1 MLNNAGIVYSTE
13 AVDKGHEAEDDL
25 YTILKDKFGL
35 QEVTKEDELQKKEF
49 DRIVFRRTAEEEDL
63 NGGGDCVIYNPKTK
77 EWVHIDLT
85 TATNQETLDYKR
97 ENERKRGL
105 RLFPMPGRI
114 LHLAKL
120 GSERDLKH
128 VAQCLA
134 AVIDLE

>member
-1 MLNNAGIVYSTE
+1 MLNNANGVVYSTE
-13 AVDKGHEAEDDL
+13 AVDKGHEAEEDL
-25 YTILKDKFGL
+25 YTILKRLGL
-35 QEVTKEDELQKKEF
+35 EEVTKEDELQKREF
-49 DRIVFRRTAEEEDL
+49 DSLVYRRTTEEEDL
-63 NGGGDCVIYNPKTK
+63 SGGGDCVIYVPKTK

-97 ENERKRGL
+97 EKERKTGL

-114 LHLAKL
+114 LHLASL